1 MPPAWVIALASLVAL
16 LVVLLMVGLL
26 VVRSATLQRRLV
38 FFPEVLPDDVTLR
51 FSRPHADQIFVS
63 PTGSRLHAVRFDTA
77 GTSDDRHRR
86 ALLYLHGNAGSLR
99 SWGEVGA
106 GLAAMLERGGGDDV
120 VYVLDYAGYGRS
132 RGVLDEA
139 TILADVVTV
148 YDAIAARHREVVV
161 FGRSIGTGPAT
172 HLARSRRPTLLI
184 LETPYASL
192 VDLAA
197 RLLPWFPP
205 ALLAFRFESEAWM
218 KEVRCP
224 VHILHGTDDEV
235 IPLASA
241 ERLVAGGLPA
251 GSSVTIIPGGH
262 HNDLEAFPAWGQA
275 IRRILLDDSAP
286 R

>member
-1 MPPAWVIALASLVAL
+1 MPTLLVAVAALCAL
-16 LVVLLMVGLL
+16 LVAGLL
-26 VVRSATLQRRLV
+26 VLRSSALQRRIV
-38 FFPEVLPDDVTLR
+38 FFPEVLADDVALR
-51 FSRPHADQIFVS
+51 FSRPHTEHLFAS
-63 PTGSRLHAVRFDTA
+63 PTGSRLHLVRFGAHVTTA
-77 GTSDDRHRR
+77 DDANADRRRR

-106 GLAAMLERGGGDDV
+106 ELAALLANGGRDDV

-139 TILADVVTV
+139 TILRDVVAV
-148 YDAIAARHREVVV
+148 YDDIAARHGDVVV

-172 HLARSRRPTLLI
+172 HLARARRPTLLI

-192 VDLAA
+192 VDLAG
-197 RLLPWFPP
+197 RLLPWLPSS
-205 ALLAFRFESEAWM
+205 LLAFRFESEVWM
-218 KEVRCP
+218 KDVRCP

-241 ERLVAGGLPA
+241 ERLVAGGLPP

-262 HNDLEAFPAWGQA
+262 HNNLEAFPAWGQT
-275 IRRILLDDSAP
+275 IRRVLLDDGPA